1 MINMKG
7 FAERAKAN
15 ADPSPRIIEVGA
27 PIGSWVR
34 QGDIAI
40 HRVADNHKRG
50 LPTKNKQLAIGDSRG
65 ARHILH
71 GSSKIFSGSTLPTAT
86 TDRRTPIGPLFVVT
100 DTAEI
105 DHPIHANIII
115 KQPGTY
121 QITYQMN
128 GHTWGRSQD

>member
-1 MINMKG
+1 MIDMKG

-15 ADPSPRIIEVGA
+15 ADPSPRIIEAGA

-34 QGDIAI
+34 QGDITI
-40 HRVADNHKRG
+40 HRVADDHKRG

-65 ARHILH
+65 ARHILQ
-71 GSSKIFSGSTLPTAT
+71 GPSKIYSGSTLPPAT
-86 TDRRTPIGPLFVVT
+86 TDIRTPIGPLLVVEKCE
-100 DTAEI
+100 EI
-105 DHPIHANIII
+105 DHPTHANIII